1 MADENGRTFNGEN
14 TAAPEPK
21 AAPFKSGGGQKKKK
35 KRGCGFFL
43 LLILL
48 AAGAAAGLQASGA
61 VDLRPFV
68 YTAVPRIPYIGEA
81 LKDLLSIPDVYAM
94 TTEERRRIE
103 LEEWEYRIADAVR
116 SMDVREQELN
126 VLSDDLA
133 ELERTLEA
141 DREELASRMEA
152 MSADIAERDMDFN
165 ASVTRGGMMG
175 GAGGDE
181 AYLQETIRTFQ
192 DMSPRN
198 AASIMERLEESLA
211 VAILD
216 GLPQD
221 TRGTLLGR
229 MDADKAARL
238 TEQLTELQ
246 RRRARQG
253 TAE

>member
-1 MADENGRTFNGEN
+1 MADENGRNSIDKE

-21 AAPFKSGGGQKKKK
+21 AASLKSGGGKKKKK

-43 LLILL
+43 FLILL
-48 AAGAAAGLQASGA
+48 AAGAAAGFQASGA
-61 VDLRPFV
+61 VDLRPYV
-68 YTAVPRIPYIGEA
+68 YAVVPKIPYIGEA
-81 LKDLLSIPDVYAM
+81 LKDLLGIPDIYAM
-94 TTEERRRIE
+94 TTDERRRIE
-103 LEEWEYRIADAVR
+103 LEEWEYRIAETVR
-116 SMDVREQELN
+116 SMDVREQNLN
-126 VLSDDLA
+126 VLSDDLS

-141 DREELASRMEA
+141 DREEIVSRMEA
-152 MSADIAERDMDFN
+152 LSADIAERGIDLN
-165 ASVTRGGMMG
+165 APPGGMMG

-181 AYLQETIRTFQ
+181 AYLLETIRTFQ

-229 MDADKAARL
+229 MDADTAARL

-246 RRRARQG
+246 RRRSRQQR